1 VDEADDFAAWVP
13 EFAAIEDRV
22 QAELTR
28 RAQK

>member
-1 VDEADDFAAWVP
+1 VAWVP

-22 QAELTR
+22 QAELMR